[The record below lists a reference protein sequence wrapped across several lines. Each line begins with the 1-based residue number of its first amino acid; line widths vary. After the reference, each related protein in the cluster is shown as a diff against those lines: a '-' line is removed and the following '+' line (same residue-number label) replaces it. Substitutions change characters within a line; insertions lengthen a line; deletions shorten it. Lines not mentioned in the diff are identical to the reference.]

1 MNRLFDSLFPV
12 DGNPR
17 LILVVSSDS
26 TFDDL
31 GLSLFQREWLQS
43 QGFEIKPGRMA
54 LVPTSEGAI
63 ERIIYI
69 HPVDPWEIGRLV
81 DQLPEGLYTFETHPS
96 RKDGFDLDF
105 AYLAWGMASYRF
117 DRFIDKPGPKAKLV
131 QDSRVDIPQLFAAL
145 EAIFSVRDWVNLPAE
160 SFGPEQIQAAM
171 AEIASEFESDGV
183 LLKGIVGDDL
193 LHQNFPAIHAVGRAA
208 SPSRAPRL
216 LHLSWGNP
224 NHPVL
229 CLVGKGVCFD
239 TGGLNI
245 KNSTGM
251 ALMKKDMGGAAHAI
265 ALGRWIMRAKLPVSL
280 HVIVPAVENAISS
293 DSYRPG
299 DVVKTRQGLTI
310 EIGNTD
316 AEGRVILSDALAYA
330 EEWNPALLIDFATLT
345 GAARVALGPEIPV
358 VYASDSVAVD
368 SLLKASEAVKDPLW
382 RLPLYQPYRDYFK
395 SDIADLSNDGQ
406 TSYAGSIIAAL
417 FLQSFVK
424 PHTPWV
430 HVDVMAWNPTSKP
443 ARPKGGEAQ
452 GLRAFYGW
460 IESLFKHTRRK
471 TP

>member
-1 MNRLFDSLFPV
+1 
-12 DGNPR
+12 
-17 LILVVSSDS
+17 
-26 TFDDL
+26 
-31 GLSLFQREWLQS
+31 
-43 QGFEIKPGRMA
+43 
-54 LVPTSEGAI
+54 
-63 ERIIYI
+63 
-69 HPVDPWEIGRLV
+69 
-81 DQLPEGLYTFETHPS
+81 
-96 RKDGFDLDF
+96 
-105 AYLAWGMASYRF
+105 
-117 DRFIDKPGPKAKLV
+117 
-131 QDSRVDIPQLFAAL
+131 
-145 EAIFSVRDWVNLPAE
+145 
-160 SFGPEQIQAAM
+160 
-171 AEIASEFESDGV
+171 
-183 LLKGIVGDDL
+183 
-193 LHQNFPAIHAVGRAA
+193 
-208 SPSRAPRL
+208 
-216 LHLSWGNP
+216 
-224 NHPVL
+224 
-229 CLVGKGVCFD
+229 
-239 TGGLNI
+239 
-245 KNSTGM
+245 
-251 ALMKKDMGGAAHAI
+251 
-265 ALGRWIMRAKLPVSL
+265 
-280 HVIVPAVENAISS
+280 
-293 DSYRPG
+293 
-299 DVVKTRQGLTI
+299 VKTRQGLTI

>member
-1 MNRLFDSLFPV
+1 VNSFFDSLFPAS
-12 DGNPR
+12 GNSCP
-17 LILVVSSDS
+17 IFVVSAGSS
-26 TFDDL
+26 LENLT
-31 GLSLFQREWLQS
+31 LSAFQLAWLNAQN
-43 QGFEIKPGRMA
+43 FEIKPGKYA
-54 LVPTSEGAI
+54 LIPGPGGEL
-63 ERIIYI
+63 ERVIYVN
-69 HPVDPWEIGRLV
+69 PSDPWDIGRLV
-81 DQLPEGLYTFETHPS
+81 DQLPEGVYRFDDKPS
-96 RKDGFDLDF
+96 GEFDLDF

-117 DRFIDKPGPKAKLV
+117 DRFTQKPAPKGKLLQSPV
-131 QDSRVDIPQLFAAL
+131 VDNHHLSYAL

-160 SFGPEQIQAAM
+160 SFGPEEIQAAM
-171 AEIASEFESDGV
+171 AEIADEFETQGA

-208 SPSRAPRL
+208 TASRAPRL
-216 LHLSWGNP
+216 LHLSWGNS
-224 NHPVL
+224 NHPAL

-245 KNSTGM
+245 KNATGM
-251 ALMKKDMGGAAHAI
+251 ATMKKDMGGAAHAI
-265 ALGRWIMRAKLPVSL
+265 ALGRWIMRSKLPVNL
-280 HVIVPAVENAISS
+280 HIIVPAVENAISS

-330 EEWNPALLIDFATLT
+330 EEFNPALLIDFATLT
-345 GAARVALGPEIPV
+345 GAARVALGPELPAL
-358 VYASDSVAVD
+358 YASDSVEVEW
-368 SLLKASEAVKDPLW
+368 LLKASQQERDPLW
-382 RLPLYQPYRDYFK
+382 QLPLYQPYRDYFK

-424 PHTPWV
+424 PNTKWV
-430 HVDVMAWNPTSKP
+430 HVDVMAWNPASKP

-452 GLRAFYGW
+452 GLRAFYAW
-460 IESLFKHTRRK
+460 IESLSLSDFKALG
-471 TP
+471 